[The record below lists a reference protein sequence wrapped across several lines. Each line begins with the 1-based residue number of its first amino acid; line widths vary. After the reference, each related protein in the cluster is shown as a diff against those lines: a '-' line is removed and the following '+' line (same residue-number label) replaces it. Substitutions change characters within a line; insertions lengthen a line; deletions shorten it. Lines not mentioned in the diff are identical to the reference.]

1 MKPINLTMQAFG
13 SYGTKTTL
21 DFTRPNQNLFL
32 ITGDTGAG
40 KTTIFDAIV
49 FALYGEA
56 SSGANPKEGEI
67 LRSQYASL
75 SAEPFVELKFEDGTD
90 VYTVKRVPRYRK
102 LQTKGAGKGTELNK
116 TAESEKVTLIMPDGS
131 EYPSKETD
139 KKIEEIVG
147 LTKDQFMQVAM
158 IAQGEFMKILREK
171 SDEKKVI
178 FRKLFHTEIYE
189 QIVRELD
196 RRKKEKE
203 NELKSMQAQFRT
215 IVTGVNVTEE
225 YEDAEALN
233 AHKERIKGGVLAD
246 VEQFL
251 LLLGRYCDSL
261 FDVRKNAQ
269 EEYERAEIK
278 KDEKNELYTRAEG
291 IVKYFTQWE
300 DADKTL
306 RECDAISANIKDME
320 KLILD
325 IDAAYEIKTAYI
337 QYDEAKKKAEE
348 TQKKILDN
356 KEKLPGLILMA
367 EKAEEEKEKAKA
379 EFEAEQGTLNRTAE
393 RVEMAEKAF
402 EKLGLLQKTF
412 KKSEEQLASAK
423 EAHNAQNKALEDLKA
438 EEAECK
444 KRALELGNA
453 EALYEAWK
461 GKDAQAQRFEADITA
476 LEKIKTD
483 LIKITRNKTEANA
496 QFGEASKAYEA
507 KKQEYDALN
516 KKYMNSKAKYF
527 VERLED
533 GKPCPICGSLAH
545 PAPYACEA
553 DEEDITQER
562 LDEVKQD
569 AERLNQKLSDAA
581 SKLRSAG
588 DMILEKGR
596 ARAENF
602 EKLRSDMLKVV
613 DTAGRELTIDTARGI
628 FEDWKSEV
636 EKEGKRLKKNVQE
649 SDKISKLL
657 SDADSKKEA
666 LAKKI
671 DECRKNAEAANV
683 SMESSKREIA
693 GIRESLQYASLEEAQ
708 KELDAAKKSYQ
719 MKKQTNDKAEKN
731 ASETDRKKRETQNA
745 IALFEDELPKQ
756 TEQLKKKAAEYE
768 EIMSKKDLSESEWK
782 YITEKHDKAQISRL
796 QNKVREHGE
805 KKAAAQSLKLAAE
818 KEIEGKSRP
827 DMEKLADERTQAQA
841 GYKLAAEKL
850 ENVKELY
857 KGNKA
862 VYDKLYAQSGEQTAV
877 TNRHKKLKNLYEL
890 FSGNVSG
897 ARMDL
902 ETYVQR
908 YYLEKILHD
917 ANRRFLEMSSGQ
929 FELRMI
935 ELEKAG
941 EGKNKGLDLMVYS
954 TVTGKLREIRTLSG
968 GESFMAALALS
979 LGMADRI
986 QQNAAALKLDMM
998 FIDEGF
1004 GSLDDHSRSQAVR
1017 VLKEMAGGTRLV
1029 GIISHVTELKQEI
1042 DNRLV
1047 VKRDGNGSRA
1057 EWEIG

>member
-13 SYGTKTTL
+13 SYGAKTTL
-21 DFTRPNQNLFL
+21 DFTKPTQNLFL

-67 LRSQYASL
+67 LRSQYAPL
-75 SAEPFVELKFEDGTD
+75 SAEPFVELKFDDGTD

-102 LQTKGAGKGTELNK
+102 LQTKGAGKGMELNK
-116 TAESEKVTLIMPDGS
+116 TAESEKVTLIMPDGQ
-131 EYPSKETD
+131 EYPPKESD

-147 LTKDQFMQVAM
+147 LTKEQFMQVAM

-196 RRKKEKE
+196 RRRKEKE
-203 NELKSMQAQFRT
+203 VGLKSMQAQCQT
-215 IVTGVNVTEE
+215 IASGVNVPEE
-225 YEDAEALN
+225 YEDAETLN
-233 AHKERIKGGVLAD
+233 MLKERIKGGVIAD
-246 VEQFL
+246 VGQFL
-251 LLLGRYCDSL
+251 LLMRKFCESL
-261 FDVRKNAQ
+261 LDACKNAQ
-269 EEYERAEIK
+269 EDYERAEIK

-306 RECDAISANIKDME
+306 RECESMNAGIEEMK

-325 IDAAYEIKTAYI
+325 IDAAYEIKAAHI
-337 QYDEAKKKAEE
+337 RYDESKKKAEE
-348 TQKKILDN
+348 TQNKIRDN
-356 KEKLPGLILMA
+356 REKLPNLILAA
-367 EKAEEEKEKAKA
+367 EKAEEGKEKAKA
-379 EFEAEQGTLNRTAE
+379 EFEAEQGIFNRITE
-393 RVEMAEKAF
+393 RVETAEKSF
-402 EKLGLLQKTF
+402 EKLGLLRKAL
-412 KKSEEQLASAK
+412 KKNEEQLASAK
-423 EAHNAQNKALEDLKA
+423 KAHDAQSKALEDLKA
-438 EEAECK
+438 KEAEWK

-461 GKDAQAQRFEADITA
+461 GKDAQTQRFEADIIA

-483 LIKITRNKTEANA
+483 LIKITCNKAEANA

-533 GKPCPICGSLAH
+533 GKPCPICGSIAH
-545 PAPYACEA
+545 PAPRACEA
-553 DEEDITQER
+553 DEEDISQER
-562 LDEVKQD
+562 LDEVKQE

-588 DMILEKGR
+588 DMILEKGM
-596 ARAENF
+596 ARAESF
-602 EKLRSDMLKVV
+602 EKLRGDMLKIV
-613 DTAGRELTIDTARGI
+613 DTAGRELTIDTVRGI
-628 FEDWKSEV
+628 FEDWKSAV
-636 EKEGKRLKKNVQE
+636 EKEGEILKRNAQE
-649 SDKISKLL
+649 AVKISGLL
-657 SDADSKKEA
+657 SDADYKKEE
-666 LAKKI
+666 LAKKA
-671 DECRKNAEAANV
+671 DECRKNAEDANV
-683 SMESSKREIA
+683 SLESSKREIA
-693 GIRESLQYASLEEAQ
+693 SVKEGLQYASFDEAQ
-708 KELDAAKKSYQ
+708 AELSAAKESYQ
-719 MKKQTNDKAEKN
+719 AKKQMRDKAEKN
-731 ASETDRKKRETQNA
+731 ASEADRKKRETQNA
-745 IALFEDELPKQ
+745 IALFEEELPKQ
-756 TEQLKKKAAEYE
+756 AEQFNKKAAEYE
-768 EIMSKKDLSESEWK
+768 EIMSGKGLSELEWK
-782 YITEKHDKAQISRL
+782 DITEKHGKAQISRL

-805 KKAAAQSLKLAAE
+805 KKAAAQSLKSAAE

-827 DMEKLADERTQAQA
+827 DMEKLADEKSQAQA
-841 GYKLAAEKL
+841 EYKLAAEKL

-862 VYDKLYAQSGEQTAV
+862 AYDKLYAQSSEQTTL
-877 TNRHKKLKNLYEL
+877 TNQHKKLKNLYEL

-908 YYLEKILHD
+908 HYLEKILHD

-935 ELEKAG
+935 DLEKAG

-986 QQNAAALKLDMM
+986 QQNAASLKLDMM

-1017 VLKEMAGGTRLV
+1017 VLKEMAGGMRLV

-1042 DNRLV
+1042 DNRLA